1 MATNTDTLRAADIPG
16 KYTRAGAYLQRDGLT
31 LIIGTRQATPTK
43 PKHYLLAK
51 DKGQGK
57 APDAWIS
64 SLYPVPGC
72 DAAYSFDYGRMRFV
86 LEFEPG
92 EIQASIRKAPAGA

>member
-1 MATNTDTLRAADIPG
+1 MVTKFDALIAADIPG
-16 KYTRAGAYLQRDGLT
+16 EYTRAGAYLQRDGFT

-51 DKGQGK
+51 DRGQSK

-72 DAAYSFDYGRMRFV
+72 DAVYSFDYGRMHFV

-92 EIQASIRKAPAGA
+92 ELQARIRKAPARS

>member
-1 MATNTDTLRAADIPG
+1 MGINSDTLRAADIPG
-16 KYTRAGAYLQRDGLT
+16 EYTRAGAYLQRDGLT

-51 DKGQGK
+51 DKGKGK

-72 DAAYSFDYGRMRFV
+72 ERIYSFDYAKVRYV
-86 LEFEPG
+86 LEFESC
-92 EIQASIRKAPAGA
+92 EIQARIRKAPSGA